1 MGYTR
6 GEVSYILLG
15 EIAILVLT
23 AIPVGLVIGTGLAW
37 VMAQSAQTELFRVPV
52 VLEPSSYSFAAL
64 VVVLSTILSALTVA
78 RQIKHLDLVEVL
90 KARE

>member
-1 MGYTR
+1 MP
-6 GEVSYILLG
+6 L
-15 EIAILVLT
+15 
-23 AIPVGLVIGTGLAW
+23 
-37 VMAQSAQTELFRVPV
+37 

-64 VVVLSTILSALTVA
+64 VVVLSTVLSALTVA